1 MKLIKN
7 NILTEASESTEE
19 ANSSAT
25 HRSNV
30 NEYLVAHELG
40 MLAGHGKS
48 GRNYN
53 PRTGLET
60 TPGYFPSDQKAAER
74 RFLASKKKL
83 TKEEYEHQSKR
94 AKEQARVAVETYRRR
109 KNENGGP
116 LDLTKATHV
125 AVSAGSGA
133 IKKLTGHEDAEST
146 ENPSDV
152 IARLPGKN
160 GEPDIHAGISAKSNL
175 TDTEHGG
182 ERISNRGTKGVSD
195 NLNLPGLHEMYESG
209 MESFGGAHGINHL
222 PQDSDVAEKKPFTRK
237 GVIRASEKKS
247 VFLKGK
253 TIKDDAELV
262 GGEMKTRSRDMI
274 HDWINQHGSDSEKPL
289 NVEMVRQHLLD
300 HHFRAKG
307 SAHPTLP
314 FITVSGHGNGSK
326 QKPYNAHGHFSQENS
341 RVKLLQ
347 EATHIT
353 ASPAGEYGMHIFA
366 HTKKHPEGVHV
377 LKLDSKWNSQPM
389 ASSMKIVGTE
399 GDTRKRKP
407 EMLADAEKRQKSAAA
422 RAAKTTSKKPV
433 KLNNS
438 FVYLTAAGRE
448 LFNEG
453 YEFSGDDAFQMLTLG
468 TDMDDINLNE
478 NHKNYLKDS
487 KGNVRIFM
495 IRGAAAKEAH
505 IKGGKVV
512 PYSRG
517 YAVLL
522 EENQNDYHVFEKFI
536 RSESGYNG
544 GQETSSRSTLIAEST
559 ESGRNTSDTSGGKE
573 AGQQSYA
580 ERKGTLTFKEITARK
595 INESKS
601 SSKENEEITESID
614 KGIEPGLSMATS
626 GENMMRG
633 AIRNKALKKPLEELT
648 GDETTASIGDQK
660 EDELR
665 KKGISLTTFK
675 KRNYV

>member
-7 NILTEASESTEE
+7 NILSESTEE
-19 ANSSAT
+19 ANSKAT

-30 NEYLVAHELG
+30 NEYLLAHELAV
-40 MLAGHGKS
+40 LAGHDKNPN
-48 GRNYN
+48 NYN
-53 PRTGLET
+53 HRTGLST
-60 TPGYFPSDQKAAER
+60 TPGYHPSDKKSAETK
-74 RFLASKKKL
+74 FLKSKKKL
-83 TKEEYEHQSKR
+83 TKQEYEQQAER
-94 AKEQARVAVETYRRR
+94 AKQQALKAVEIYKRR
-109 KNENGGP
+109 KMEHGGP

-125 AVSAGSGA
+125 AVSAGSSA
-133 IKKLTGHEDAEST
+133 IKKLTGYTDAEST

-152 IARLPGKN
+152 IVRIPGKN
-160 GEPDIHAGISAKSNL
+160 GDPDIHAGVSAKSNI
-175 TDTEHGG
+175 THTEHGG
-182 ERISNRGTKGVSD
+182 ERISNRGTQGISE
-195 NLNLPGLHEMYESG
+195 NLNLPGIQETYEGG
-209 MESFGGAHGINHL
+209 MESFGAAHGINHL
-222 PQDSDVAEKKPFTRK
+222 PLDSDKEEKKAYTRK
-237 GVIRASEKKS
+237 AVIRAGEKKS
-247 VFLKGK
+247 VFSKGK

-262 GGEMKTRSRDMI
+262 GNEMKTKVRDSV
-274 HDWINQHGSDSEKPL
+274 HDWINQHGSDSEKSL
-289 NVEMVRQHLLD
+289 NVGMVRDHLLN

-307 SAHPTLP
+307 SAHPILP
-314 FITVSGHGNGSK
+314 FITVSGHGDGSK
-326 QKPYNAHGHFSQENS
+326 QNAYGAHGHFSHENA
-341 RVKLLQ
+341 RVRLLQ
-347 EATHIT
+347 DATHIT
-353 ASPAGEYGMHIFA
+353 ASPAGEYGMHVFA
-366 HTKKHPEGVHV
+366 HTKEHPEGVHV
-377 LKLDSKWNSQPM
+377 LKLDAKWNSQRM

-438 FVYLTAAGRE
+438 FMYLTAAGRE

-453 YEFSGDDAFQMLTLG
+453 YELSGDDAFQMLTLG

-536 RSESGYNG
+536 RSESGYDG
-544 GQETSSRSTLIAEST
+544 GQETSSRSTFITEST
-559 ESGRNTSDTSGGKE
+559 SSGGSE
-573 AGQQSYA
+573 GRETSEQSNA
-580 ERKGTLTFKEITARK
+580 ERKITITFKESITR
-595 INESKS
+595 
-601 SSKENEEITESID
+601 KENEEINESID

-633 AIRNKALKKPLEELT
+633 SIRNKSLKKPLEELT

>member
-1 MKLIKN
+1 MRLVNN
-7 NILTEASESTEE
+7 NILLEKKASSAAQE
-19 ANSSAT
+19 ANKNST

-30 NEYLVAHELG
+30 NEYLLAHEMG
-40 MLAGHGKS
+40 VLAGHG
-48 GRNYN
+48 GEYN
-53 PRTGLET
+53 PRTGLST
-60 TPGYFPSDQKAAER
+60 TPGFTESDKKAAEKKY
-74 RFLASKKKL
+74 LTSKKKISP
-83 TKEEYEHQSKR
+83 EEHNHQWER
-94 AKEQARVAVETYRRR
+94 AKKMAKQAFETFRNRPD
-109 KNENGGP
+109 EHGGP
-116 LDLTKATHV
+116 LDLRKSTHF
-125 AVSAGSGA
+125 AVSAGSNA
-133 IKKLTGHEDAEST
+133 VSKLTGDESIDSK
-146 ENPSDV
+146 ENTSDV
-152 IARLPGKN
+152 IGRLPGQK
-160 GEPDIHAGISAKSNL
+160 GKPDMFPGVSAKSNAKS
-175 TDTEHGG
+175 TEEGG
-182 ERISNRGTKGVSD
+182 ERFSNRAVSGISD
-195 NLNLPGLHEMYESG
+195 NIKEPRIHDDFVGG
-209 MESFGGAHGINHL
+209 MEHFADVHGISHL
-222 PQDSDVAEKKPFTRK
+222 PLSSEKGDGGRKEVIRK
-237 GVIRASEKKS
+237 GEKKS
-247 VFLKGK
+247 KFVKGG
-253 TIKDDAELV
+253 TVEDDAEWYGSQLKSNV
-262 GGEMKTRSRDMI
+262 RDQL
-274 HDWINQHGSDSEKPL
+274 HDWINHHGSDPSNSEG
-289 NVEMVRQHLLD
+289 VERVRQHLLD
-300 HHFRAKG
+300 HHFREKG
-307 SAHPTLP
+307 SSHPVVP
-314 FITVSGHGNGSK
+314 FITVSGAGDGSNK
-326 QKPYNAHGHFSQENS
+326 NPYTAHGHFSYDNP
-341 RVKLLQ
+341 RVKILRQ
-347 EATHIT
+347 ATHIS
-353 ASPAGEYGMHIFA
+353 ASPAGEYGMNIFA
-366 HTKKHPEGVHV
+366 HTHDNPEGVHIM
-377 LKLDSKWNSQPM
+377 KLDSKWNSQPM
-389 ASSMKIVGTE
+389 ASSMKVIGTE
-399 GDTRKRKP
+399 GDTRRRKT
-407 EMLADAEKRQKSAAA
+407 DFIQKQEAAKSRAAA
-422 RAAKTTSKKPV
+422 KQIKKPAV
-433 KLNNS
+433 KR
-438 FVYLTAAGRE
+438 TIT
-448 LFNEG
+448 EG
-453 YEFSGDDAFQMLTLG
+453 YELSGDDAFQMLTLG

-522 EENQNDYHVFEKFI
+522 EENQNDYHVFEKSI

-601 SSKENEEITESID
+601 SSKENEKITESID

>member
-7 NILTEASESTEE
+7 NILSESTEE
-19 ANSSAT
+19 ANSKAT

-30 NEYLVAHELG
+30 NEYLLAHELAV
-40 MLAGHGKS
+40 LAGHDKNPN
-48 GRNYN
+48 NYN
-53 PRTGLET
+53 HRTGLST
-60 TPGYFPSDQKAAER
+60 TPGYHPSDKKSAEIK
-74 RFLASKKKL
+74 FLKSKKKL
-83 TKEEYEHQSKR
+83 TKQEYEQQAER
-94 AKEQARVAVETYRRR
+94 AKQQALKAVEIYKRR
-109 KNENGGP
+109 KMEHGGP

-125 AVSAGSGA
+125 AVSAGSSA
-133 IKKLTGHEDAEST
+133 IKKLTGYTDAEST

-152 IARLPGKN
+152 IVRIPGKN
-160 GEPDIHAGISAKSNL
+160 GDPDIHAGVSAKSNI
-175 TDTEHGG
+175 THTEHGG
-182 ERISNRGTKGVSD
+182 ERISNRGTQGISE
-195 NLNLPGLHEMYESG
+195 NLNLPGIQETYEGG
-209 MESFGGAHGINHL
+209 MESFGAAHGINHL
-222 PQDSDVAEKKPFTRK
+222 PLDSDKEEKKAYTRK
-237 GVIRASEKKS
+237 AVIRAGEKKS
-247 VFLKGK
+247 VFSKGK

-262 GGEMKTRSRDMI
+262 GNEMKTKVRDSV
-274 HDWINQHGSDSEKPL
+274 HDWINQHGSDSEKSL
-289 NVEMVRQHLLD
+289 NVGMVRDHLLN

-307 SAHPTLP
+307 SAHPILP
-314 FITVSGHGNGSK
+314 FITVSGHGDGSK
-326 QKPYNAHGHFSQENS
+326 QNAYGAHGHFSHENA
-341 RVKLLQ
+341 RVRLLQ
-347 EATHIT
+347 DATHIT
-353 ASPAGEYGMHIFA
+353 ASPAGEYGMHVFA
-366 HTKKHPEGVHV
+366 HTKEHPEGVHV
-377 LKLDSKWNSQPM
+377 LKLDAKWNSQPM
-389 ASSMKIVGTE
+389 ASSMKVVGTE

-407 EMLADAEKRQKSAAA
+407 DVLADAEKRQKAASA
-422 RAAKTTSKKPV
+422 RVAKASSKKPV

-438 FVYLTAAGRE
+438 FMYLTAAGRE

-453 YEFSGDDAFQMLTLG
+453 YELSGDDAFQMLTLG

-544 GQETSSRSTLIAEST
+544 GKETSSRSTFIT
-559 ESGRNTSDTSGGKE
+559 ESTSGGRNSGSKRGE
-573 AGQQSYA
+573 ETSQQSNA
-580 ERKGTLTFKEITARK
+580 ERKSTITFKESITR
-595 INESKS
+595 
-601 SSKENEEITESID
+601 KENEEVNESID

-633 AIRNKALKKPLEELT
+633 SIRNKSLKKPLEELT

>member
-1 MKLIKN
+1 MNLIKN
-7 NILTEASESTEE
+7 NILSESTEE

-30 NEYLVAHELG
+30 NEYLLAHHLG
-40 MLAGHGKS
+40 MLAGHGEGGKKS
-48 GRNYN
+48 KNYN
-53 PRTGLET
+53 SRTGLET
-60 TPGYFPSDQKAAER
+60 TPGYFPKDKLESEKK
-74 RFLASKKKL
+74 FLKSKKKL
-83 TKEEYEHQSKR
+83 TKEEYKHQDER
-94 AKEQARVAVETYRRR
+94 AKMQALAAIETYKRRSI
-109 KNENGGP
+109 ENGGP
-116 LDLTKATHV
+116 LDLRKATHV
-125 AVSAGSGA
+125 AVSAGADA

-146 ENPSDV
+146 ENPADV
-152 IARLPGKN
+152 IARIPGKN
-160 GEPDIHAGISAKSNL
+160 GEQDIHAGISAKSNVKP
-175 TDTEHGG
+175 TENGG

-195 NLNLPGLHEMYESG
+195 NLNLPGLHEMFTSG
-209 MESFGGAHGINHL
+209 MEQFHGAHGTAHL
-222 PQDSDVAEKKPFTRK
+222 PQDSDKSENKPFTQK
-237 GVIRASEKKS
+237 GVIRAGEKKS

-262 GGEMKTRSRDMI
+262 GSEMKTRTRDMI
-274 HDWINQHGSDSEKPL
+274 HNWINQHGSDPEKPL
-289 NVEMVRQHLLD
+289 NVEMVRQHLLN

-307 SAHPTLP
+307 SSHPTHP
-314 FITVSGHGNGSK
+314 FITVSGHGDGSNK
-326 QKPYNAHGHFSQENS
+326 NRYNAHGHFSEENP

-353 ASPAGEYGMHIFA
+353 ASHGGEYGMHIFA
-366 HTKKHPEGVHV
+366 HTPDHPEGVHV

-399 GDTRKRKP
+399 GDPRKRKP

-422 RAAKTTSKKPV
+422 KSAKTTSKKPV

-438 FVYLTAAGRE
+438 FMYLTAAGRE

-453 YEFSGDDAFQMLTLG
+453 YELSGDDAFQMLTLG

-536 RSESGYNG
+536 RSESGHNG
-544 GQETSSRSTLIAEST
+544 GKETSSRSTILTEST
-559 ESGRNTSDTSGGKE
+559 SSGRNFGGKRGE
-573 AGQQSYA
+573 EISEQSNA
-580 ERKGTLTFKEITARK
+580 ERKSTITFKESITR
-595 INESKS
+595 
-601 SSKENEEITESID
+601 KENEEVNESID

-626 GENMMRG
+626 GENMVRG
-633 AIRNKALKKPLEELT
+633 SIRNKPLKKPLEELA

>member
-1 MKLIKN
+1 MKLTKN

-30 NEYLVAHELG
+30 NEYLLAHELG
-40 MLAGHGKS
+40 VLAGHDKN
-48 GRNYN
+48 RNNHN
-53 PRTGLET
+53 PRTGLTT
-60 TPGYFPSDQKAAER
+60 TPGYFPSDKLASEK
-74 RFLASKKKL
+74 RFLKSKKKL
-83 TKEEYEHQSKR
+83 TKQEYEHQSQR
-94 AKEQARVAVETYRRR
+94 AKKQAAEAVKIYKTRLIEH
-109 KNENGGP
+109 GGP

-146 ENPSDV
+146 ENPADV
-152 IARLPGKN
+152 IAKLPGKN
-160 GEPDIHAGISAKSNL
+160 GDPDIHGGISAKSNL
-175 TDTEHGG
+175 TETENGG
-182 ERISNRGTKGVSD
+182 ERISNRGIKGVSE
-195 NLNLPGLHEMYESG
+195 NLNLPGLHEMFTSG
-209 MESFGGAHGINHL
+209 MEQFHGAHGIAHL
-222 PQDSDVAEKKPFTRK
+222 PQDSDKSENKPFTQK
-237 GVIRASEKKS
+237 GVIRAGEKKS

-262 GGEMKTRSRDMI
+262 GNEMKTKVRDSV
-274 HDWINQHGSDSEKPL
+274 HDWINQHGSDPEKSL
-289 NVEMVRQHLLD
+289 NVGMVRDHLLN

-307 SAHPTLP
+307 SAHPILP
-314 FITVSGHGNGSK
+314 FITVSGHGDGSK
-326 QKPYNAHGHFSQENS
+326 QNAYGAHGHFSHENA
-341 RVKLLQ
+341 RVRLLQ
-347 EATHIT
+347 DATHIT
-353 ASPAGEYGMHIFA
+353 ASPAGEYGMHVFA
-366 HTKKHPEGVHV
+366 HTKEHPEGVHV
-377 LKLDSKWNSQPM
+377 LKLDAKWNSQPM

-399 GDTRKRKP
+399 GDPRKRKP
-407 EMLADAEKRQKSAAA
+407 DVLADAEKRQKSAAA
-422 RAAKTTSKKPV
+422 RSAKTTSKKPV

-438 FVYLTAAGRE
+438 FMYLTAAGRE

-453 YEFSGDDAFQMLTLG
+453 YELSGDDAFQMLTLG

-544 GQETSSRSTLIAEST
+544 GQETSSRSTILTEST
-559 ESGRNTSDTSGGKE
+559 SSGRNSGGKRGE
-573 AGQQSYA
+573 EISEQSNA
-580 ERKGTLTFKEITARK
+580 ERKSTITFKESITR
-595 INESKS
+595 
-601 SSKENEEITESID
+601 KENEEVNESID

-626 GENMMRG
+626 GENMVRG
-633 AIRNKALKKPLEELT
+633 SIRNKPLKKPLEELA